1 VIIIGLV
8 GRSIRSHAVST
19 RDMGSLRGLR
29 GAFVVAIVFSSP
41 APSEARGGEGRQRGS
56 EGALRL

>member
-19 RDMGSLRGLR
+19 RDIGSRRGRLAVGSAERFKR
-29 GAFVVAIVFSSP
+29 GFDVAITTLPGS
-41 APSEARGGEGRQRGS
+41 GE
-56 EGALRL
+56 